1 MDSLIRVEYRDA
13 RLPRSRR
20 HDSTGHDR
28 PTSSVRRLAVFNQRP
43 RLGYHTLTA
52 LLISFVT
59 MYTWAALA

>member
-1 MDSLIRVEYRDA
+1 LNIATHVCRDPA
-13 RLPRSRR
+13 GTIPRDTIGRR
-20 HDSTGHDR
+20 AAFDVWPFLTNGW
-28 PTSSVRRLAVFNQRP
+28 P